1 MKLSSCLHSLSL
13 FLFSLP
19 AFAELAADAVRQS
32 GVKGG
37 LIVHVGSSSPE
48 GIAAMRLNERYMV
61 HGLNVD
67 AQAVQKAREVL
78 HGRGL
83 YGPVSVEHFDGKS
96 LPYIENFV
104 NLIVVE
110 GEAAISEKEL
120 LRALVPEGIALV
132 HRDGAW
138 KKLVKPRPEEIDDW
152 THYFHNPSGNAVAQD
167 TVVGPPRRLQWVG
180 SPRWSRH
187 HDRMAS
193 MSALVSGG
201 GECFTS
207 WTRVRGSPSSF
218 LPAGSSSRG
227 MRSTG
232 QFSGRGRSPSG
243 TASCGL

>member
-19 AFAELAADAVRQS
+19 AVAELAADAVRQS

-61 HGLNVD
+61 HGLNID

-201 GECFTS
+201 GRMFYNMDELS
-207 WTRVRGSPSSF
+207 
-218 LPAGSSSRG
+218 LIHI
-227 MRSTG
+227 
-232 QFSGRGRSPSG
+232 
-243 TASCGL
+243 